1 MDPSGPMYDDILIAT
16 DGSQPAQ
23 KALEHAARLS
33 ATVGAKL
40 HVLCVVQTGFSP
52 AGPEYP
58 TQAYADLVEARRQTA
73 QELVDH
79 LVEDLLADGLKAIG
93 YVREGKRASEKI
105 VETARFE
112 EVDLIVIG
120 THGRS
125 GLQRFLLGSVAEGV
139 LRGAEVPVLAIRSG
153 GDAV

>member
-1 MDPSGPMYDDILIAT
+1 MYDEILVAT
-16 DGSQPAQ
+16 DGSEPAQ
-23 KALEHAARLS
+23 KALKHAARLAAS
-33 ATVGAKL
+33 MDAKL

-73 QELVDH
+73 QELVDPI
-79 LVEDLLADGLKAIG
+79 VEELIADGIESIG
-93 YVREGKRASEKI
+93 YVREGKRASEAI

-112 EVDLIVIG
+112 EIDVIVIG

-139 LRGAEVPVLAIRSG
+139 LRSAEVPVLAIRSG
-153 GDAV
+153 GDDG

>member
-1 MDPSGPMYDDILIAT
+1 MYDEILVAT
-16 DGSQPAQ
+16 DGSEPAQ
-23 KALEHAARLS
+23 KALQHAARLAAS
-33 ATVGAKL
+33 MGARL

-58 TQAYADLVEARRQTA
+58 TQAYADLVESRRQTA
-73 QELVDH
+73 QDLVDPLVKELV
-79 LVEDLLADGLKAIG
+79 ADGLEAIG
-93 YVREGKRASEKI
+93 YVREGKRASEAI
-105 VETARFE
+105 VETARHE

-139 LRGAEVPVLAIRSG
+139 LRSAEVPVMAIRADAG
-153 GDAV
+153 GG